1 MSETINYYDSKIVAD
16 TFSGDTSGVSGL
28 PLPTSNV
35 QTFQGPG
42 TPVATGGPFT
52 WVKPIGGNM
61 VLIECWGGGGAS
73 GSPATAGGGGGGGYT
88 SNIFPISIFPGPAVV
103 NVGAGG
109 TTPTN
114 PATESNVFTSPG
126 VKIIAGPY
134 GAGGGPTTSGGG
146 GGGVAGPGG
155 PGVTA
160 GAQGGGTGGPAP
172 TTINGTIFGGGGGGL
187 GPNGAGGTSVYGGGG
202 GGGGVA
208 GTGGTSVFGGPGGP
222 STAPRSGVIPG
233 GGGGGPGGIGASGQ
247 VRITVF

>member
-1 MSETINYYDSKIVAD
+1 MSETINYDGSKIVAGV
-16 TFSGDTSGVSGL
+16 FSGNISGITDI

-61 VLIECWGGGGAS
+61 ILIECWGGGGS
-73 GSPATAGGGGGGGYT
+73 GGLGGGGGGGGYT

-109 TTPTN
+109 QSTPG
-114 PATESNVFTSPG
+114 TESNVFTSPG

-134 GAGGGPTTSGGG
+134 GAGGSPAAATGGG

-160 GAQGGGTGGPAP
+160 GAQGGGTGAP
-172 TTINGTIFGGGGGGL
+172 SPTINGTIFGGGGGGS
-187 GPNGAGGTSVYGGGG
+187 GGVVGGTSVYGGGG
-202 GGGGVA
+202 GGGGPA
-208 GTGGTSVFGGPGGP
+208 GTTGGTSVFGGPGGP
-222 STAPRSGVIPG
+222 TTSPRSGVIPG